1 MNKKWTGCC
10 YSTEPADGGIQCEI
24 GNIKQEHRD
33 EVDNHTWKHLP
44 EEQRKLRTMTMFDHR
59 YLDVISFQLSKAPTD
74 QQPTAENDYKLW
86 IPVLLLNLFKWI
98 QKALHMVN
106 KTRQGRYAAGK
117 ISPFRLT
124 AKTVQLLFVWGRF
137 LIRHIILV
145 HTPLTYFQALF
156 LKSIIFSLF
165 YLNKISLQAPKYHNM
180 SGGRVT

>member
-1 MNKKWTGCC
+1 MKTPPRRAEETPYNDNVWSPLPGC
-10 YSTEPADGGIQCEI
+10 Y
-24 GNIKQEHRD
+24 
-33 EVDNHTWKHLP
+33 
-44 EEQRKLRTMTMFDHR
+44 F
-59 YLDVISFQLSKAPTD
+59 ISALKAPTD
-74 QQPTAENDYKLW
+74 QQPTAENNYKWW